1 MIKVNMTDKQ
11 YTINSLKE
19 RKVELEEELQFKSN
33 NSLNDEL
40 YEINDTLKKL
50 GENEE
55 NNITIINQFVYN

>member
-1 MIKVNMTDKQ
+1 MTDKQ

-19 RKVELEEELQFKSN
+19 RKLELEEELHFKNS

>member
-1 MIKVNMTDKQ
+1 MTDKQ

-19 RKVELEEELQFKSN
+19 RKVELEEELKFKSS

-55 NNITIINQFVYN
+55 NNIIINN

>member
-19 RKVELEEELQFKSN
+19 RKLELEEELQFKNN
-33 NSLNDEL
+33 NSLTDEL

-55 NNITIINQFVYN
+55 NNITIIN

>member
-19 RKVELEEELQFKSN
+19 RKVELEEELQFKSS

-55 NNITIINQFVYN
+55 NNIIINN

>member
-19 RKVELEEELQFKSN
+19 RKLELEEELHFKSN

-55 NNITIINQFVYN
+55 NNITIIN

>member
-55 NNITIINQFVYN
+55 NNITIIN